1 MVRTL
6 LSMISALAVSRMT
19 AADDG
24 LGEVLLVTERFGFK
38 QDRIAMPLNISIV
51 GAAGFVGTNLALA
64 ALEAGHDVTLVDVAD
79 RLGRL
84 RSSGLLDRAPH
95 QFVDLAQPGARITGR
110 ADVVVHLAALPQV
123 DFSLYEPGRVITN
136 NMAVMAAV
144 LDSAREMQA
153 PLLFASSI
161 EVYGGNDGAL
171 FTETSPLLPL
181 SPYAASKIGC
191 EEYLESFRHTFGM
204 QATTVRLTNL
214 YGPWQAPDR
223 IVPRVTAQCLSGI
236 KSEAVTGRLRD
247 FLAVEDATR
256 ALLELVE
263 RGLWGE
269 TFNLSA
275 GAPTGLEEVAD
286 AIAGLTGSSGS
297 VVRIDSPAKDGR
309 GPSLIASP
317 AHLEQQVGWRAA
329 IPLSDGLRSTVSWY
343 AEHESWWRPF
353 EAQFSSNR
361 NGPHF
366 LLDHAFPFWT
376 A

>member
-1 MVRTL
+1 
-6 LSMISALAVSRMT
+6 
-19 AADDG
+19 
-24 LGEVLLVTERFGFK
+24 
-38 QDRIAMPLNISIV
+38 MPLTISMV

-64 ALEAGHDVTLVDVAD
+64 ALEAGHSVHLVDVAD

-95 QFVDLAQPGARITGR
+95 QFVDLSKPDARLEAS
-110 ADVVVHLAALPQV
+110 ADVIVHLAALPQV
-123 DFSLYEPGRVITN
+123 DFSLYEPARVLTN
-136 NMAVMAAV
+136 NTAVTAAV
-144 LDSAREMQA
+144 LDSARAMNA
-153 PLLFASSI
+153 RVLFASSI

-171 FTETSPLLPL
+171 FTEKSPLRPL
-181 SPYAASKIGC
+181 SPYAASKISC
-191 EEYLESFRHTFGM
+191 EEYLTSLRHGFGTET
-204 QATTVRLTNL
+204 TTVRLTNL

-223 IVPRVTAQCLSGI
+223 IVPRVVAQSLSGM

-275 GAPTGLEEVAD
+275 GLPTGLEEVAD
-286 AIAGLTGSSGS
+286 AIADLTGSGS
-297 VVRIDSPAKDGR
+297 VARVNSPVKDGR
-309 GPSLIASP
+309 GPSLVASP
-317 AHLEQQVGWRAA
+317 ARLEEQLGWRAD

-343 AEHESWWRPF
+343 TEHESWWRRF
-353 EAQFSSNR
+353 EAQFGADR

-366 LLDHAFPFWT
+366 LLDHVYSF
-376 A
+376 